1 MDPKIAF
8 RCSLVVLTFMVLQR
22 GLFSQ
27 LRIGGAVADVLLL
40 LAVTAGLAAGP
51 DRGARFGF
59 AAGLAMDL
67 LLQGPL
73 GLTALT
79 FSVVGYVAGRYQG
92 SVVRSGRLRTRLTV
106 AVASVLGYLL
116 YVLVGWVLGQRNMVS
131 GDLPMIL
138 LVVGGAN
145 FLLAGLGLRAVRWAF
160 DEPARVAF
168 PAMRRA

>member
-8 RCSLVVLTFMVLQR
+8 RCSLVVLTAMVLQR

-27 LRIGGAVADVLLL
+27 LRVGGAVADVLLL
-40 LAVTAGLAAGP
+40 LAVAAGLAAGP

-79 FSVVGYVAGRYQG
+79 FAVVGHVAGRYQG

-106 AVASVLGYLL
+106 FAASVLGYLL

-131 GDLPMIL
+131 GDLPL
-138 LVVGGAN
+138 VLFVVGTAN
-145 FLLAGLGLRAVRWAF
+145 FLLAPVALRVIRWAF
-160 DEPARVAF
+160 DEPATSPF
-168 PAMRRA
+168 PAMR